1 MEMQLTSAS
10 TDFAGSEEAIQFWRR
25 LIGGDS
31 TKSASELTRAVSPVN
46 MAASIKQPVFLIA
59 GASDRRTP
67 IEQTRAM
74 QSALERAGNRPRVL
88 IKADEGHGY
97 GNVENRVEQYS
108 EMLKFFE
115 QHIGTSAK

>member
-1 MEMQLTSAS
+1 M
-10 TDFAGSEEAIQFWRR
+10 AG
-25 LIGGDS
+25 
-31 TKSASELTRAVSPVN
+31 
-46 MAASIKQPVFLIA
+46 SIKQPVFLIA